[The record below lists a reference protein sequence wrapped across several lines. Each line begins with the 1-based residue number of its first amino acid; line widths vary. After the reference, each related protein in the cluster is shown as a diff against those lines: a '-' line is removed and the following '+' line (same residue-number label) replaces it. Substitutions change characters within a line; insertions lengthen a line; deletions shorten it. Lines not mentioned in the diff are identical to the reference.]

1 MELLPAIAISAP
13 GTGTIGTLLF
23 MILLEAVAQV
33 LEDGKRKK
41 ADAVANGMS
50 TRVYDPKTKSFLLT
64 TWKDIRCGD
73 VVKVYSYEVFPA
85 DLLCLCSSDG
95 SECYVETKSL
105 DGETNLK
112 LRSAPKITYDA
123 FRSLGRARGGGSVL
137 SMSPLKIKSPRNG
150 SISGGGMLQQQQQ
163 QQQQL
168 SPNSPR
174 RSKGGEIDRSISRC
188 ASQKL
193 GAPAKSNNSPR
204 MKSGNNYSPR
214 RSPRSRP
221 TSSSSTRSSQLS
233 TSSSFIFHTDD
244 DMLSHFATSYCDG
257 QDPRDPLT
265 SSAIDTFQG
274 RIVLSKDLAN
284 IVGDHSAAIDGYP
297 LSDKNICLR
306 GCTLRNTDFIYGL
319 VVNTGKKFL
328 AYFGRYYFSLS
339 QTFDTNF
346 CF

>member
-1 MELLPAIAISAP
+1 
-13 GTGTIGTLLF
+13 

-50 TRVYDPKTKSFLLT
+50 TRVYDPKTKSFIVT

-112 LRSAPKITYDA
+112 LRNAPKITYDA

-137 SMSPLKIKSPRNG
+137 SMSPSKIKSPRNG
-150 SISGGGMLQQQQQ
+150 SISGGGMLHQQHHQQHQHHQQQHQQ

-168 SPNSPR
+168 SHHSPR
-174 RSKGGEIDRSISRC
+174 RTTGGEIDRSISRS

-193 GAPAKSNNSPR
+193 GAPAKSKDSLT

-214 RSPRSRP
+214 RSPRSPRP

-244 DMLSHFATSYCDG
+244 DML
-257 QDPRDPLT
+257 R
-265 SSAIDTFQG
+265 
-274 RIVLSKDLAN
+274 
-284 IVGDHSAAIDGYP
+284 
-297 LSDKNICLR
+297 
-306 GCTLRNTDFIYGL
+306 
-319 VVNTGKKFL
+319 
-328 AYFGRYYFSLS
+328 
-339 QTFDTNF
+339 
-346 CF
+346 